1 LVLDLDETLVHYEE
15 VENEGR
21 VNFRPYLDHF
31 LNEMVSNY
39 EIVVFTAALQEYA
52 DPVLNH
58 IDPENRI
65 ISRRLYRQHTEST
78 DSFGNLKDLSILNA
92 DLSKTIIIDNVPEN
106 FNRHRANGI
115 FIKSWYSDSSDTALR
130 DLIPVL
136 KDIVKSKT
144 QDVRVYLKNF
154 RQRLI
159 EHIEKGSLHPSLHI

>member
-1 LVLDLDETLVHYEE
+1 MVLDLDETLVHYEE

-106 FNRHRANGI
+106 FNRYRANGI